1 MQTAFD
7 YISNQVSPVTKNKN
21 NSVLDPKQ
29 RDQLARI
36 DQQLESIDTGININN
51 ENRSSLAVP
60 DEEEGGDDY
69 EPMPAA
75 GILASHKS
83 TSGHKKKVINPLYAE
98 ESDSDEYYDEEDE
111 T

>member
-1 MQTAFD
+1 MQTAYD
-7 YISNQVSPVTKNKN
+7 YISNQVSPVAKNNN

-36 DQQLESIDTGININN
+36 DQQLESIDTTINN
-51 ENRSSLAVP
+51 NNDNGSSLAVP

-75 GILASHKS
+75 GIHGSHKS
-83 TSGHKKKVINPLYAE
+83 TSG
-98 ESDSDEYYDEEDE
+98 
-111 T
+111 